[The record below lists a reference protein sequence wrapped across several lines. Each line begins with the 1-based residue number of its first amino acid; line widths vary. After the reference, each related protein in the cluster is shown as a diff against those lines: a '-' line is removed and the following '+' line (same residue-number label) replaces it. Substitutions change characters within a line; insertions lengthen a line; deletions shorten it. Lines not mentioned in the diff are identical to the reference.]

1 MRRRILSTKI
11 DDIVFAAK
19 LDRASEL
26 RVILRHMAPSFISH
40 IIATLTLA
48 VPAKILAE
56 TALSFLGMGLR
67 APIVSWGVPLQ
78 DAKNV
83 RAAATAPWLL
93 TQGQAPVIAVLS
105 LNFLEDG
112 LRDAAAP
119 YSAWR
124 RWTGP
129 IPTGAERWMTRRSNC
144 AR

>member
-1 MRRRILSTKI
+1 MVAANGILPDHRSDLAHRLDFSGREVRRRILSTKN

-26 RVILRHMAPSFISH
+26 RVNLRHFAPSFISP

-48 VPAKILAE
+48 VPAMILAE

-83 RAAATAPWLL
+83 RAAA
-93 TQGQAPVIAVLS
+93 
-105 LNFLEDG
+105 
-112 LRDAAAP
+112 AP
-119 YSAWR
+119 YSA
-124 RWTGP
+124 
-129 IPTGAERWMTRRSNC
+129 
-144 AR
+144 